1 MAIVNQYKF
10 LGNTLTTDVEQTLLT
25 PAIASSGSV
34 ETVIIKSFRV
44 TNSTGN
50 TPTITIT
57 NGSTKIVDTQTLA
70 ANTSVEILTL
80 PLVVESG
87 VALKVK
93 MSSSDSTDIAV
104 SYLNISQ
111 EVTDIMDTIK
121 HNGKD
126 IPVLNAKVTT
136 TIKHKETGVIYK
148 DDEEWKRTWN

>member
-10 LGNTLTTDVEQTLLT
+10 LGNTLTTDVEQTILT
-25 PAIASSGSV
+25 PAVASSGSV

-57 NGSTKIVDTQTLA
+57 NGSTKIVDTQTLV
-70 ANTSVEILTL
+70 ANASVEILTL

-93 MSSSDSTDIAV
+93 MSSSDSIDIGL

-111 EVTDIMDTIK
+111 EVTI
-121 HNGKD
+121 
-126 IPVLNAKVTT
+126 
-136 TIKHKETGVIYK
+136 
-148 DDEEWKRTWN
+148 

>member
-10 LGNTLTTDVEQTLLT
+10 LGNTLTTDVEQTILT

-44 TNSTGN
+44 TNTTGN

-93 MSSSDSTDIAV
+93 MSSADSVDIGV
-104 SYLNISQ
+104 SYLNINQ
-111 EVTDIMDTIK
+111 EV
-121 HNGKD
+121 
-126 IPVLNAKVTT
+126 
-136 TIKHKETGVIYK
+136 VI
-148 DDEEWKRTWN
+148 

>member
-10 LGNTLTTDVEQTLLT
+10 LGNTLTTDVEQTILT

-57 NGSTKIVDTQTLA
+57 NGSTKIVRH
-70 ANTSVEILTL
+70 ANISSECTSVEILTL

-111 EVTDIMDTIK
+111 EVT
-121 HNGKD
+121 
-126 IPVLNAKVTT
+126 V
-136 TIKHKETGVIYK
+136 
-148 DDEEWKRTWN
+148 

>member
-10 LGNTLTTDVEQTLLT
+10 LGTNLVTSVEQPILT
-25 PAIASSGSV
+25 PAVASSGSV

-44 TNSTGN
+44 TNTTAN

-57 NGSTKIVDTQTLA
+57 NGTTKIVDTQTLV

-80 PLVVESG
+80 PLIVESG

-93 MSSSDSTDIAV
+93 MSSSDSTDIAI

-111 EVTDIMDTIK
+111 EVT
-121 HNGKD
+121 
-126 IPVLNAKVTT
+126 V
-136 TIKHKETGVIYK
+136 
-148 DDEEWKRTWN
+148 